1 MAVGRV
7 PEGGDVQRSAG
18 DDPARSWCLW
28 HRRDRHRLPP
38 LEFNV
43 NDQNAPLECRH
54 TAGHRAIAK
63 TAICA
68 QAPSRPAGR
77 AGPGAPNAAAALGWA
92 CAVEA
97 KRRALH
103 GAEHR
108 SSINR
113 VMAGASAVVQIV
125 VMFRART
132 RTCCS
137 PRSWSRSAAAFGP
150 ASHPVRVAV
159 HGQIFPDEPDQI
171 VRTIWF

>member
-1 MAVGRV
+1 MRPWSVV
-7 PEGGDVQRSAG
+7 T
-18 DDPARSWCLW
+18 
-28 HRRDRHRLPP
+28 LP
-38 LEFNV
+38 
-43 NDQNAPLECRH
+43 
-54 TAGHRAIAK
+54 GHRVIAK

-77 AGPGAPNAAAALGWA
+77 ARPGAPNAAAALGWA

-108 SSINR
+108 SSIDH

-125 VMFRART
+125 VIFRART

-159 HGQIFPDEPDQI
+159 HDQIFPDERDQI
-171 VRTIWF
+171 VRTIWSDRRALVSLFCGASRTGFGHADNRHGALTHMA